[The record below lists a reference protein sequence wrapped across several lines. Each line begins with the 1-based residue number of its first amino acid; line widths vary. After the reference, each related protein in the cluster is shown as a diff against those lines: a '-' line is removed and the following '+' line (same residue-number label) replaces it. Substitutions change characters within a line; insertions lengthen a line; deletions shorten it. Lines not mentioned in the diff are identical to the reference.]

1 MPRISPFEGLVFN
14 DAVTGPLRDVTAP
27 PYDVINEAE
36 RRAHLEAS
44 PFSIVHLDLAEGS
57 EDPEHP
63 GSRYRRAGD
72 LLREWQAKGALVRA
86 PAPTYYA
93 YEMSFR
99 GGDVSVP
106 REDAASTIR
115 GLLVAMDIEPWGE
128 GVVPHERTMPGPMH
142 DRLELL
148 RATATHLSPIYGTVR
163 GPCPVLDD
171 FLARSTRGDASFE
184 THDEQGVRHRMW
196 PVPPDPRI
204 AEGLAVEPLLI
215 ADGHH
220 RYATAMAYRDE
231 RRALDG
237 PGAWDRVLTLI
248 VDAATE
254 SVVVLPFHRIQ
265 LAGDPPHDG
274 VPVEDLSAA
283 LAGVSDDDA
292 VVATVVREGGVLA
305 YRLLQLPRTP
315 PAVQALHASML
326 DGRIP
331 PGGLRFTPD
340 AGAAQEAVREGNA
353 VAAYLLPPTTP
364 ERIRSVVERGA
375 RLPQKSTYFWPKPR
389 TGMVLMPLDHAKP

>member
-1 MPRISPFEGLVFN
+1 MDSCYTRCMPRISPFEGLVFD

-36 RRAHLEAS
+36 RRAHLDAS
-44 PFSIVHLDLAEGS
+44 PFSIVHLDLAEGP

-63 GSRYRRAGD
+63 GSRYRRASD
-72 LLREWQAKGALVRA
+72 LLREWEAKGVLVRT
-86 PAPTYYA
+86 PATYYA
-93 YEMSFR
+93 YEMS
-99 GGDVSVP
+99 VP
-106 REDAASTIR
+106 RDGAPSTIR

-128 GVVPHERTMPGPMH
+128 GVVPHERTMPGPVH

-163 GPCPVLDD
+163 GPCPVLDHL
-171 FLARSTRGDASFE
+171 LAHATRGGASFE
-184 THDEQGVRHRMW
+184 TQDERGVRHRMW

-204 AEGLAVEPLLI
+204 AEGLAAEPLLI

-220 RYATAMAYRDE
+220 RYTTAMAYRDE
-231 RRALDG
+231 RHALDG
-237 PGAWDRVLTLI
+237 PGPWDRVLTLI

-254 SVVVLPFHRIQ
+254 PVVVFPFHRVQ
-265 LAGDPPHDG
+265 LAGEPPHDG
-274 VPVEDLSAA
+274 VAVADLSAA

-292 VVATVVREGGVLA
+292 VVATVVRERGDLA

-326 DGRIP
+326 DGRILP
-331 PGGLRFTPD
+331 ESLRFTPD
-340 AGAAQEAVREGNA
+340 AGAALEAVRGGGA

-364 ERIRSVVERGA
+364 ERIRSVVERGG

-389 TGMVLMPLDHAKP
+389 TGMVLMPLDPSGR